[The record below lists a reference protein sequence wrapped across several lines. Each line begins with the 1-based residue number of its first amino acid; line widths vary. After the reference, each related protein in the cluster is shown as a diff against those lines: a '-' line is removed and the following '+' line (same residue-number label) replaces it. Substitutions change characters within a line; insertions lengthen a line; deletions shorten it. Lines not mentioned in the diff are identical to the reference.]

1 VKFSGEEVYGKCL
14 DLTAQHAQWQ
24 NVLEE
29 IEADKPSYLVYLRT
43 FQQARSSAAVADTE
57 DAEANKD
64 SMLRTKSYK
73 HYIRALAAYLVD
85 FHRRIQ
91 PLVSVSHL
99 LKEEATAHA
108 AATQQTMSSSNG
120 AAACPSGS
128 GSGGPTLLHLE
139 SHATPESL
147 QSLSTDEL
155 KQQLAMRGLKCGG
168 TPQQRAQRLWAVRG
182 VLAADV
188 PAKLRAKNFDAAQ
201 AALAAAADGGAAASG
216 SGSDQGAD
224 HDSEEDSDEEA
235 TKASAPQADGNGVE
249 VFAAA
254 DAEQSD
260 VPLEHSFAAGT
271 AATLWHERVV
281 RFMCGTLSDVVS
293 ATISRAQRRQTRT
306 WEELQADKQAEA
318 ELESQGGTMVGQGA
332 AGAAGVDSDSDDED
346 GPIYNP
352 KKVPLD
358 WDGKPIPYW
367 LYKLHGLRFSF
378 PCEVCGGVTYQGP
391 KVFQEHFSR
400 AEHAAGMRR
409 LGIPNSAHF
418 HGLSKIAEVQA
429 LWAKVRT
436 QLEQKAWNA
445 DTQEE
450 FEDSAGNVMNRR
462 TYEDLARQGLL

>member
-1 VKFSGEEVYGKCL
+1 MFGKCL
-14 DLTAQHAQWQ
+14 DLTAQHSQWL

-29 IEADKPSYLVYLRT
+29 IAAEKPSYLVYLRT
-43 FQQARSSAAVADTE
+43 FQQARSSAAVS
-57 DAEANKD
+57 DAEGGDGNHEALLQSKA
-64 SMLRTKSYK
+64 YK
-73 HYIRALAAYLVD
+73 NYIRTLASYLVG

-91 PLVSVSHL
+91 PLVSMTHL
-99 LKEEATAHA
+99 LKAEAAAHA
-108 AATQQTMSSSNG
+108 AATRHSSGSNV
-120 AAACPSGS
+120 AAASAAGGADASG
-128 GSGGPTLLHLE
+128 LLSLE
-139 SHATPESL
+139 SLSDVAAAAALGADGLKLQLSL
-147 QSLSTDEL
+147 
-155 KQQLAMRGLKCGG
+155 RGLKCGG
-168 TPQQRAQRLWAVRG
+168 TLQQRAERLWAMRG
-182 VLAADV
+182 VAAADT

-201 AALAAAADGGAAASG
+201 AALAAAASAATAEEQTSE
-216 SGSDQGAD
+216 
-224 HDSEEDSDEEA
+224 HDSDDSGDEDTKPDGTKSGEEDGTD
-235 TKASAPQADGNGVE
+235 
-249 VFAAA
+249 VFAAVE
-254 DAEQSD
+254 AEQAA
-260 VPLEHSFAAGT
+260 VPHELAFPAGT
-271 AATLWHERVV
+271 AATTWCERVV

-306 WEELQADKQAEA
+306 WEELQADKEAEA
-318 ELESQGGTMVGQGA
+318 ALESQGGSMVGQGA
-332 AGAAGVDSDSDDED
+332 AGAAAADSDSDDED

-429 LWAKVRT
+429 LWSKVRT
-436 QLEQKAWNA
+436 QLEQKTWNA
-445 DTQEE
+445 ATQEE